1 MRIPVPLNSGHFG
14 LEFLQVHAQVQA
26 VARILECLDR
36 RAEGRCHPSVS
47 DEEICLHLFV
57 VITVYNLRPGCKRNY
72 RMTSSY
78 QTNALPG
85 FDFVPDS
92 FVITLFG
99 QYKTIDV
106 ADLRVRH
113 ALK

>member
-1 MRIPVPLNSGHFG
+1 MRIPVSMNSGHFG

-26 VARILECLDR
+26 LAQRILECLDR

-47 DEEICLHLFV
+47 DEEIFLDLFV

-72 RMTSSY
+72 RMTSSD

-85 FDFVPDS
+85 FWFCS
-92 FVITLFG
+92 
-99 QYKTIDV
+99 
-106 ADLRVRH
+106 
-113 ALK
+113 